1 MCYLFPLDQHLIE
14 WSVCTFALLPPPSFP
29 LGYLCSIQSATF
41 FLYPS
46 TLSPSLCNQSDGHS
60 DTLYSHPPLL
70 EMLSLHPSNL
80 RLSNSLCLSTFL
92 FPRVFLFSRTYTSLF
107 LSNLP
112 SAPIPSTSLPREP
125 SFCCCAVFWYMCI
138 FGRSVLSGE
147 PDWPGWSKQREET
160 WQRKL
165 THTHKHKSRNTSCNG
180 RILTAPYCRQA
191 HTYPPPPPPCMSE
204 LGLRWPQHTTGRQ
217 FTKFFP
223 FWWNLVLPIPSC
235 AGCFAPSVNA

>member
-1 MCYLFPLDQHLIE
+1 MLFVPFGPASQWE
-14 WSVCTFALLPPPSFP
+14 WSLCTFALLPPPSFP
-29 LGYLCSIQSATF
+29 LGYLCSIHSATF
-41 FLYPS
+41 FFFFSYSS
-46 TLSPSLCNQSDGHS
+46 TLSPSPVIRVMVVVTLC
-60 DTLYSHPPLL
+60 TLSPLML
-70 EMLSLHPSNL
+70 ELLSLHPSDL
-80 RLSNSLCLSTFL
+80 PLSNSLYLSTFL

-125 SFCCCAVFWYMCI
+125 SFCCCAVFWYMCV

-165 THTHKHKSRNTSCNG
+165 THTHEHKSRNTSCNG

-191 HTYPPPPPPCMSE
+191 HTYPPCMSE
-204 LGLRWPQHTTGRQ
+204 LGLLSDEIS
-217 FTKFFP
+217 FFRSRP
-223 FWWNLVLPIPSC
+223 ARPDSHPLWMHNSE
-235 AGCFAPSVNA
+235 